1 MATNARV
8 IYHDKFDGTGFTNEN
23 SLANAL
29 LSKPDKLNPV
39 ITHLAGLESKKF
51 PLTFMTEGQKGGY
64 KTIELNDIQYEW
76 DVIGRKKKGDKIVST
91 VYVSGDKPGVNF
103 SLFYVTFE
111 SQWLKDQYLVMSP
124 NGVQAQIKG
133 RPTQVG
139 SHWLYALQLNTT
151 DPAAYVA
158 LSELVAG
165 LSWVMVGGAPVS
177 QSFSMGNESN
187 VMMPG
192 KMRNQISILRKS
204 FRWGGN
210 LKNKT
215 VEVQFNIEGAKTSYW
230 MPFEEWNHMLDWKQD
245 CEEHYWYSQYN
256 RLSDGSIA
264 LKDSVNGLPIPT
276 GAGID
281 AQIPNRDTY
290 SFLTY
295 RKIKETVGDVMY
307 GATDTGAMNVKLY
320 TGIGGL
326 EEFSDAMLN
335 KASGYTQIIGDKFV
349 KGEGR
354 NLRLSG
360 FFTAFEHIDGHVI
373 EVVHL
378 PLLDFGSR
386 AENAPKHPISGKPL
400 TSYDMY
406 FVDQSVYD
414 GEPNVQMLS
423 EKGRSQVRGLIKGM
437 APMGAR
443 ADGTD
448 FNGNNFS
455 PNEFIA
461 TEKDE
466 CSVHFLSSK
475 GVCIRRNN
483 HCFKLSCSLI

>member
-1 MATNARV
+1 MAANGRV
-8 IYHDKFDGTGFTNEN
+8 IYHDKFDGNGFTNEN

-29 LSKPDKLNPV
+29 LTKPDKLNPV
-39 ITHLAGLESKKF
+39 ITHLAGEESKKF

-91 VYVSGDKPGVNF
+91 TYGAGDKPG
-103 SLFYVTFE
+103 LGGTPFYVTFE
-111 SQWLKDQYLVMSP
+111 SNWLKDQHMVMSP

-139 SHWLYALQLNTT
+139 SHWLYKFQLNTAN
-151 DPAAYVA
+151 PAAYVP
-158 LSELVAG
+158 LTELVAG
-165 LSWVMVGGAPVS
+165 MVWVMVGGAPVS

-192 KMRNQISILRKS
+192 KMKNQISILRKS
-204 FRWGGN
+204 YRWGGN

-215 VEVQFNIEGAKTSYW
+215 VEVQFNVNGTPTSYW

-245 CEEHYWYSQYN
+245 CEEHYWYSEYN
-256 RLSDGSIA
+256 RRADGTIA
-264 LKDSVNGLPIPT
+264 LLDDVTGLPIPT

-281 AQIPNRDTY
+281 AQIPNRDTF

-295 RKIKETVGDVMY
+295 KKIKETVGDVMY
-307 GATDTGAMNVKLY
+307 GATDTGAMKVILY

-326 EEFSDAMLN
+326 EEFSDAMSD
-335 KASGYTQIIGDKFV
+335 KATGFTQIIGDKFV

-354 NLRLSG
+354 NLMLTG

-373 EVVHL
+373 EVRHL
-378 PLLDFGSR
+378 PLLDYGSR
-386 AENAPKHPISGKPL
+386 AENAPKHPVSGKPI

-406 FVDQSVYD
+406 FVDQSMYD
-414 GEPNVQMLS
+414 GEPNVQMVT
-423 EKGRSQVRGLIKGM
+423 EKGRSQIRKMIKGM
-437 APMGAR
+437 APMGV
-443 ADGTD
+443 
-448 FNGNNFS
+448 NESSGNS
-455 PNEFIA
+455 EYIA

-466 CSVHFLSSK
+466 ASVHFLSAK

-483 HCFKLSCSLI
+483 HCFKLSCSLS

>member
-1 MATNARV
+1 MAANGRV
-8 IYHDKFDGTGFTNEN
+8 IYHDKFDGNGFTNEN

-29 LSKPDKLNPV
+29 LTKPDKLNPV
-39 ITHLAGLESKKF
+39 ITHLAGEESKKF

-76 DVIGRKKKGDKIVST
+76 DVIGRKKKGDKIVSHT
-91 VYVSGDKPGVNF
+91 YTAGDKPGINNTA
-103 SLFYVTFE
+103 FYVTFQ
-111 SQWLKDQYLVMSP
+111 SNWLKDQYMVMSP
-124 NGVQAQIKG
+124 NGVQAQVKG

-139 SHWLYALQLNTT
+139 SNWLYKFQLNTANAG
-151 DPAAYVA
+151 DYVP

-165 LSWVMVGGAPVS
+165 MVWVMVGGAPVS

-192 KMRNQISILRKS
+192 RMKNQISILRKS
-204 FRWGGN
+204 YRWGGN

-215 VEVQFNIEGAKTSYW
+215 VEVQFNVDGSKTSYW

-256 RLSDGSIA
+256 RASDGSIA
-264 LKDSVNGLPIPT
+264 LLDDVSGLPIPI

-281 AQIPNRDTY
+281 AQIPNRDTF
-290 SFLTY
+290 SFITY
-295 RKIKETVGDVMY
+295 KKIKETVGDVMY
-307 GATDTGAMNVKLY
+307 GATDTGAMKVVLY

-326 EEFSDAMLN
+326 EEFSDAMTD
-335 KASGYTQIIGDKFV
+335 KATGFTQIIGDKFV

-354 NLRLSG
+354 NLMLTG

-373 EVVHL
+373 EVRHL
-378 PLLDFGSR
+378 PLLDYGSR
-386 AENAPKHPISGKPL
+386 AENAPKHPISGKPI

-406 FVDQSVYD
+406 FVDQSIYD

-423 EKGRSQVRGLIKGM
+423 EKGRSMIRKMIRGM
-437 APMGAR
+437 APMGVNES
-443 ADGTD
+443 T
-448 FNGNNFS
+448 GNS
-455 PNEFIA
+455 EYIA

-466 CSVHFLSSK
+466 ASVHFLSAK

-483 HCFKLSCSLI
+483 HCFKLSCSLS